1 MLIRV
6 NLPKTLIAIIMS
18 CASTVSTSILIKRG
32 CLDEFYPTRG
42 IRQGT
47 NSFLIFSFFV
57 WTILDN
63 LLRKSVKEDLPSL
76 IFSLLTILFSTI
88 RDVLDYFCSIYG
100 QTVSE
105 SKSRAYFFPNVDRD
119 TRESLSDIL
128 YF

>member
-1 MLIRV
+1 MDYLGQLIEEKCEGGPAFSDFFFADDLV
-6 NLPKTLIAIIMS
+6 FFAKTGHI
-18 CASTVSTSILIKRG
+18 
-32 CLDEFYPTRG
+32 Y
-42 IRQGT
+42 
-47 NSFLIFSFFV
+47 
-57 WTILDN
+57 
-63 LLRKSVKEDLPSL
+63 
-76 IFSLLTILFSTI
+76 FSTI